1 MTPGI
6 KRMLIGS
13 IAASVVVGILSIV
26 DMVVGVPFAGQ
37 TVLDIMFLVSSGLIG
52 YMGFDTYR
60 ELS

>member
-13 IAASVVVGILSIV
+13 IAASAVVGILSIV
-26 DMVVGVPFAGQ
+26 DMVAGVPFAGQ
-37 TVLDIMFLVSSGLIG
+37 VTLDVMFLVSAGLIG